1 MSHQAAYLR
10 PLLRDITA
18 YQRMDEVGYFCQA
31 QPGPNDL
38 NLFVRDDSIWSLSL
52 SMSHGC
58 AINSYVKYCVQFTYI
73 YNMYIR
79 LIDFKSYIIHIYI
92 MYVYIGFMGTP
103 DPRATCFLA
112 PSGKPLPGAE
122 RVQCC

>member
-52 SMSHGC
+52 SLYVARLH
-58 AINSYVKYCVQFTYI
+58 NYSYVKYCVQFTFIYI
-73 YNMYIR
+73 YI
-79 LIDFKSYIIHIYI
+79 IYI
-92 MYVYIGFMGTP
+92 
-103 DPRATCFLA
+103 
-112 PSGKPLPGAE
+112 
-122 RVQCC
+122 